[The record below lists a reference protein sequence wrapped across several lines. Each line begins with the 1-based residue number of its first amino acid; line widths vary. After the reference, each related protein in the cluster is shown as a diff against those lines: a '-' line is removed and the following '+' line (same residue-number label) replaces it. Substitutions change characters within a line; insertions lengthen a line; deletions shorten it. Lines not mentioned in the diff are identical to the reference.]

1 MTVVVSEVT
10 GVVCRVEAQP
20 GQSVEEGDAIVIVES
35 MKMEIPIFAPRAGT
49 VKEIHV
55 KEGDVVKDDQPVARL
70 G

>member
-10 GVVCRVEAQP
+10 GLVSRIEAAP
-20 GQSVEEGDAIVIVES
+20 GQSVEEGDTIVIVES
-35 MKMEIPIFAPRAGT
+35 MKMEIPIVAPRSGT

-55 KEGDVVKDDQPVARL
+55 QQGDLVKDDQPVAVL

>member
-10 GVVCRVEAQP
+10 GLVSRIEAAP
-20 GQSVEEGDAIVIVES
+20 GQSVEEGDTIVIVES
-35 MKMEIPIFAPRAGT
+35 MKMEIPIVAPRAGT

-55 KEGDVVKDDQPVARL
+55 QQGDLVKDDQPVAVL

>member
-10 GVVCRVEAQP
+10 VLVSQIEAAP
-20 GQSVEEGDAIVIVES
+20 GQSVEEGDTIVIVES
-35 MKMEIPIFAPRAGT
+35 MKTEIRIVAPRAGT

-55 KEGDVVKDDQPVARL
+55 QQGDLVKDDQPVALL